1 MTKILSYEIKTAWFL
16 VLNTFKNKVFLK
28 LRRNHLKL
36 SSILNKAIKNITD
49 LLTTIDLGRNISF
62 PNMMFMIL

>member
-1 MTKILSYEIKTAWFL
+1 MTKILSYEIKIAWFL

-49 LLTTIDLGRNISF
+49 LLTTIDLWRNISF